1 VIGAWPSSQAPPRS
15 RPTVTDEKNKTGF
28 TMRLAAVI
36 LPELGTGP
44 DLPIIVSHWFAARG
58 DMVWEGERLV
68 EVLVGPA
75 TFDVP
80 SPVTGRLTEIR
91 GLEDDR
97 VEVGSVLGLVAI
109 TDDDLSDSP
118 GDGRRDRRS
127 GRYGGKPP
135 SNRPTT

>member
-1 VIGAWPSSQAPPRS
+1 MVK
-15 RPTVTDEKNKTGF
+15 DKTGF

-44 DLPIIVSHWFAARG
+44 DLPIVVSHWFASRG
-58 DMVWEGERLV
+58 DTVWEGERLV

-97 VEVGSVLGLVAI
+97 VQVGSVLAVVAI
-109 TDDDLSDSP
+109 HDEDSSEGP
-118 GDGRRDRRS
+118 GEGADVRDRRS